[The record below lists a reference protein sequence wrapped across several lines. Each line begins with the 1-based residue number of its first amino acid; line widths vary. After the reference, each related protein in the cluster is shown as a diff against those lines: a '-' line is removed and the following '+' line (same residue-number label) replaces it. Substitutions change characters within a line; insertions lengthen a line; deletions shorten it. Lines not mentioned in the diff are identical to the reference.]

1 MLKQVFNYFAR
12 FPSKDGKIAIIDVL
26 QYSTHDDPQLR
37 GQVALLACMVLSNVI
52 GGFDLTSV
60 EKRTLV
66 RIIDETLIDKETAAS
81 RLALQG
87 LQHFLPMA
95 LEGPFCVETVPL
107 LRSLLKLAENPY
119 WLVRVDLLEVF
130 GSFSWTAL
138 EFGLQNQ
145 TNFKL
150 PKFQECFLSKS
161 D

>member
-1 MLKQVFNYFAR
+1 
-12 FPSKDGKIAIIDVL
+12 
-26 QYSTHDDPQLR
+26 
-37 GQVALLACMVLSNVI
+37 MVLSNLI

-60 EKRTLV
+60 ESKTLV
-66 RIIDETLIDKETAAS
+66 RIIDETLSDKETAAS

-95 LEGPFCVETVPL
+95 LEGPFCVETIPL
-107 LRSLLKLAENPY
+107 LRSLLKLSENPY

-130 GSFSWTAL
+130 SSFSWTAL

-150 PKFQECFLSKS
+150 PKFQDSFLRKPDQFYYSKLF
-161 D
+161 